1 MEDNRKDTRTQ
12 SEIQEQKLK
21 DAMAKRKRRKVIRTI
36 VTWVLIAAVLFV
48 LYTYYKSIKEKSAAA
63 IANMNKTVT
72 VEREVEEIEYS
83 VKIDVSG
90 YVEPNDI
97 QNAKFRSTG
106 TVTGVFVEEGDHV
119 KKGQLLASIDN
130 TNETSNLQN
139 IRNQIEEAELNGNTR
154 QLEQLKLQEKTALNK
169 LDYTNIYANFDGV
182 VATVDVAVGDYFD
195 AGSAA
200 ITIAD
205 ISTLKAK
212 VEIDEIDRKYIYE
225 GMPAYITCDSIP
237 GQTVVGEVSYIP
249 MLGRYSQSGIGVVDV
264 VITIE
269 NPPAELVPGFS
280 FEGNLYADG
289 KVSMKTIP
297 QAAVTTGAGGL
308 TTVDLLLPGGKRE
321 TTPVN
326 VKYLGEGLCQ
336 ILSENINVGDTVVY
350 ETRRGNGGGF
360 PAAMMMGY

>member
-1 MEDNRKDTRTQ
+1 MDEKNDKKTQ
-12 SEIQEQKLK
+12 SEIQEEKLK
-21 DAMAKRKRRKVIRTI
+21 AVMAKRKRRKIIRTI
-36 VTWVLIAAVLFV
+36 VTWVLIVAVLFV
-48 LYTYYKSIKEKSAAA
+48 LYTYYRSIKAKSAAQVA
-63 IANMNKTVT
+63 SMNQTVKI
-72 VEREVEEIEYS
+72 ERQVKEIEYS

-106 TVTGVFVEEGDHV
+106 TVTGVYVEEGDHV

-130 TNETSNLQN
+130 TKETSNLQN
-139 IRNQIEEAELNGNTR
+139 VRKQIEEAELNGNIR
-154 QLEQLKLQEKTALNK
+154 QLEQLRLQEKTALNS

-182 VATVDVAVGDYFD
+182 VAKVDVAAGDYFD

-205 ISTLKAK
+205 ISKLKAK
-212 VEIDEIDRKYIYE
+212 VEIDEIDRQYIYE
-225 GMPAYITCDSIP
+225 GMPAYLTCDSVP
-237 GQTVVGEVSYIP
+237 GQTIVGEVSYIP
-249 MLGRYSQSGIGVVDV
+249 MLGRYSNSGIGVVDV

-297 QAAVTTGAGGL
+297 QSAVTTGAGGV
-308 TTVDLLLPGGKRE
+308 TTVDVKLPGGKIE
-321 TTPVN
+321 TMPVN
-326 VKYLGEGLCQ
+326 VKYLGEGICQ
-336 ILSENINVGDTVVY
+336 VLSENINVGDTVVY
-350 ETRRGNGGGF
+350 ETRRGNGGSGF
-360 PAAMMMGY
+360 PAMRMGF